1 MEISSASNAQIRR
14 AAALL
19 ARSKARREEQAF
31 VIEGLRLFMDTPQN
45 LIEAVFVD
53 RSAAAQMGR
62 DGGRLAKRLEA
73 LAAQGA
79 VLYQI
84 PDGLMA
90 KVSDTAAPQGI
101 LAVVRRP
108 QWTFGDLLG
117 SGGMRMPG
125 SQAGLRA
132 DAAEV
137 SVSGRPGTERNDGG
151 AAPSPLLL
159 ILENVQDP
167 GNLGTMFR
175 TAEAAGV
182 SGILMNRGTVDV
194 TNPKTVRATMSA
206 IFRVPFLVEESA
218 DFAGTLV
225 RLKAEGVRLYAA
237 HLDGT
242 AAYDRFSY
250 IEGCGFLIGNEG
262 NGLTPET
269 VALADDLVKIPMC
282 GQIESLNAAMAAGIL
297 LFEAARQRRLT

>member
-1 MEISSASNAQIRR
+1 MQLSEISSASNAQIRR

-31 VIEGLRLFMDTPQN
+31 VIEGLRLFMDTPQH

-73 LAAQGA
+73 LAAKGA

-84 PDGLMA
+84 PDGLME

-108 QWTFGDLLG
+108 QWTFGDLLDG
-117 SGGMRMPG
+117 GGMRIAE
-125 SQAGLRA
+125 QQDNRA
-132 DAAEV
+132 AQTAEMA
-137 SVSGRPGTERNDGG
+137 GG
-151 AAPSPLLL
+151 AAHHPLLL

-182 SGILMNRGTVDV
+182 TGILMNRGTVDV

-297 LFEAARQRRLT
+297 LFEAARQRRQI

>member
-1 MEISSASNAQIRR
+1 MQLSEISSASNAQIRR

-19 ARSKARREEQAF
+19 ARSKERREEQAF

-62 DGGRLAKRLEA
+62 DGGRLAARLEE
-73 LAAQGA
+73 LAAKGA
-79 VLYQI
+79 ALYQI
-84 PDGLMA
+84 PDELME

-108 QWTFGDLLG
+108 QWRFADLL
-117 SGGMRMPG
+117 
-125 SQAGLRA
+125 
-132 DAAEV
+132 D
-137 SVSGRPGTERNDGG
+137 G
-151 AAPSPLLL
+151 AAHPPLLL

-206 IFRVPFLVEESA
+206 IFRVPFLVEGST
-218 DFAGTLV
+218 DFAGALA
-225 RLKAEGVRLYAA
+225 RMKAEGVRLYAA

-250 IEGCGFLIGNEG
+250 IEGSGFLIGNEG

-269 VALADDLVKIPMC
+269 AALADDLVKIPMC

-297 LFEAARQRRLT
+297 LFEAARQRRM